1 MQNLYFPIQKEYEI
15 SRNFSEIFNILKIPS
30 FFKAK
35 ADKQLLS
42 FKYLKIRVYNVSF
55 THYSLQ
61 FLYL

>member
-1 MQNLYFPIQKEYEI
+1 MQKEYEI

-35 ADKQLLS
+35 ADNQLLS
-42 FKYLKIRVYNVSF
+42 SKYLKIRVCNVCF

-61 FLYL
+61 FLNL

>member
-1 MQNLYFPIQKEYEI
+1 MQNLYFPMQKEYEI

-42 FKYLKIRVYNVSF
+42 FKEYEKNNLLQIWIRFSR
-55 THYSLQ
+55 TD
-61 FLYL
+61 

>member
-1 MQNLYFPIQKEYEI
+1 MQNLYFPKQKEYEI

-42 FKYLKIRVYNVSF
+42 FKYLKIKVCNVCF
-55 THYSLQ
+55 THYGLQ

>member
-42 FKYLKIRVYNVSF
+42 FKEYEKNNLLQIWIRFSR
-55 THYSLQ
+55 TD
-61 FLYL
+61 

>member
-1 MQNLYFPIQKEYEI
+1 MQKEYEI

-42 FKYLKIRVYNVSF
+42 FKYLKIRVCNVCF

-61 FLYL
+61 FLNL

>member
-1 MQNLYFPIQKEYEI
+1 MQNLYFPKQKEYEI

-42 FKYLKIRVYNVSF
+42 FKYLKIRVCNVSF
-55 THYSLQ
+55 TYYGLE
-61 FLYL
+61 FLNL

>member
-1 MQNLYFPIQKEYEI
+1 MQNLYFPKQKEYEI

-42 FKYLKIRVYNVSF
+42 FKYLKIRVCNMCF
-55 THYSLQ
+55 KHYSLE
-61 FLYL
+61 FLNL

>member
-1 MQNLYFPIQKEYEI
+1 MQKEYEI
-15 SRNFSEIFNILKIPS
+15 SRNFSEIFHILKIPS

-35 ADKQLLS
+35 ADKQLLY
-42 FKYLKIRVYNVSF
+42 FKYLKIRVCNVCF

>member
-1 MQNLYFPIQKEYEI
+1 MQNLYFPKQKEYEI

-42 FKYLKIRVYNVSF
+42 FKEYEKNNLLQIWIRFSR
-55 THYSLQ
+55 TD
-61 FLYL
+61 